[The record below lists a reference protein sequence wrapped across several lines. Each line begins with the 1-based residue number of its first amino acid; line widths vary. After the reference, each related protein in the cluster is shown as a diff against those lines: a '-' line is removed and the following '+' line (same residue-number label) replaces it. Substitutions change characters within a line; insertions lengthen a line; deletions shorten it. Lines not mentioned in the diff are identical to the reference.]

1 MNKKNKILI
10 VGSSHPSSLETMYYK
25 AFKHLEFENIILK
38 DFIITSNLSLKSFLS
53 SLSLVKILYRI
64 NIINFFKNYQN
75 YFDLVIVF
83 KGMELDK
90 ETLFKLKTLSP
101 SSKWLNIYTDDPFN
115 INSKTSSNKNIL
127 ECISSYDFY
136 CIWSEHIKRKI
147 DTIIINKAIYLPFAF
162 DSLVNFKKDCYFD
175 RSNILFYGTYDLTRE
190 EILKH
195 ITNYSVDIYGNNWK
209 NNKLKNKKNF
219 NIYYR
224 DIYQDELSAVIF
236 RSKLVLNNTREQ
248 TGDAHNMR
256 TFEIP
261 GYKGLM
267 LTTRTKEQNYFFPE
281 DEACL
286 MYSYKDEML
295 EKINHALS
303 SDQKIKKIREEGI
316 KIAKEHTYI
325 KRVQFLNNI
334 L

>member
-10 VGSSHPSSLETMYYK
+10 IGSSHPSSLETMYYK
-25 AFKHLEFENIILK
+25 AFKHLEFENVILK
-38 DFIITSNLSLKSFLS
+38 DFNITSNLSLKRVLIFLS
-53 SLSLVKILYRI
+53 LDKNLYRK
-64 NIINFFKNYQN
+64 NIINFFKNCQN

-90 ETLFKLKTLSP
+90 ETLFKLKTISP
-101 SSKWLNIYTDDPFN
+101 SSKWINIYTDDPFN
-115 INSKTSSNKNIL
+115 INSKSSSNKNIL
-127 ECISSYDFY
+127 DCISFYDFY
-136 CIWSEHIKRKI
+136 CIWSKNIKRKI
-147 DTIIINKAIYLPFAF
+147 DKIIGSKAIYLPFAF
-162 DSLVNFKKDCYFD
+162 DSLVKFKNNFYLDQV
-175 RSNILFYGTYDLTRE
+175 NILFYGTYDLTRAE
-190 EILKH
+190 MLKH

-219 NIYYR
+219 NIYYK
-224 DIYQDELSAVIF
+224 DIYQDELSAAIF

-248 TGDAHNMR
+248 VGDAHNMR

-267 LTTRTKEQNYFFPE
+267 LTTRTHEQNYFFPE
-281 DEACL
+281 NEACL
-286 MYSYKDEML
+286 MYSHKDEML
-295 EKINHALS
+295 EKIDRALS
-303 SDQKIKKIREEGI
+303 SDQKIKKIRGEGI

-325 KRVQFLNNI
+325 KRAQFLNNI

>member
-1 MNKKNKILI
+1 MNKKNRILI
-10 VGSSHPSSLETMYYK
+10 IGSSHPSSLETMYYK
-25 AFKHLEFENIILK
+25 AFKHLEFENIFLK
-38 DFIITSNLSLKSFLS
+38 DFNITSNLSLKSLLI
-53 SLSLVKILYRI
+53 SLSLDKILYRK
-64 NIINFFKNYQN
+64 NIINFFKSYKNF
-75 YFDLVIVF
+75 FDLVIVF

-115 INSKTSSNKNIL
+115 INSKSSSNKNIL
-127 ECISSYDFY
+127 ECISFYDFY
-136 CIWSEHIKRKI
+136 CIWSKNIKRKI
-147 DTIIINKAIYLPFAF
+147 ETIIGNKAIYLPFAF
-162 DSLVNFKKDCYFD
+162 DSLVNFKNDFYFD
-175 RSNILFYGTYDLTRE
+175 QGNILFYGTYDFTRG

-195 ITNYSVDIYGNNWK
+195 ITNYAVDIYGNNWK
-209 NNKLKNKKNF
+209 NYKLKNKKNF
-219 NIYYR
+219 NIYYK
-224 DIYQDELSAVIF
+224 DIYQDELSAAIF

-248 TGDAHNMR
+248 VGDAHNMR

-261 GYKGLM
+261 GYKGVM
-267 LTTRTKEQNYFFPE
+267 LTTRTDEQNYFFPE

-286 MYSYKDEML
+286 MYSHKDEML
-295 EKINHALS
+295 EKIDHALS
-303 SDQKIKKIREEGI
+303 SDQKIKRIREEGI